1 MSLAGSVAGRPTL
14 PSRSSVTAVA
24 ILLVVGLA
32 VPIALGVLSG
42 ALFLPSNDDPAYRR
56 VALELFST
64 GRLELNGW
72 NSMTLIGVIFFVQ
85 PFLWLSGGDAWAF
98 TASTVVLASIGI
110 VAGYALVHRVLSA
123 PRAAL
128 AVLGVLIFPGFILN
142 TTTYMTDVP
151 AWAMSLTCLLLGVMA
166 LERAGRGGWV
176 WLAGSLAVGC
186 FAFSIRDFA
195 VAAPAAVLL
204 VFAFSPLR
212 GKPGFWAAAGATAAA
227 CFVIYLVASHLPG
240 HGGLEIAV
248 PDLSLA
254 ALRHTFDVAVRY
266 GFTSVSLVASP
277 ALAIAIASWWRRWW
291 LIDVVAGLAVG
302 LLVYIGPIVQIV
314 HTGTWPQMVAGN
326 LITAGGSLDGM
337 ALYGHR
343 PVLFSAPWW
352 YVINAAALVSA
363 LVAGG
368 VCGGA
373 AGAYLRGAVRGL
385 SDGQGRRALWHLE
398 PSAWTLIVTY
408 VVLYAG
414 GIVVW
419 AMAITFYDRYTWP
432 VVLPVY
438 AILLRPRAGAAP
450 AAEAARE
457 EGARGRSPIIL
468 GTIRRGAATGLA
480 VVLIAGLAATSFV
493 LLANSDAF
501 AEARWQMG
509 NNAVE
514 LGTPPGEVDAGLEWV
529 AFHATGT
536 ATVYSPAP
544 SFGSRYETWWP
555 SFHLCALVSNT
566 PISGASVRLEEV
578 DMEAYRLLLFGGP
591 WEPLYLY
598 SVPGPGCP

>member
-1 MSLAGSVAGRPTL
+1 
-14 PSRSSVTAVA
+14 
-24 ILLVVGLA
+24 
-32 VPIALGVLSG
+32 
-42 ALFLPSNDDPAYRR
+42 
-56 VALELFST
+56 
-64 GRLELNGW
+64 
-72 NSMTLIGVIFFVQ
+72 MTLIGEIFFVQ
-85 PFLWLSGGDAWAF
+85 PFLWLSGGAAWAF
-98 TASTVVLASIGI
+98 TASTAVLASVGI

-128 AVLGVLIFPGFILN
+128 TVLGVLIFPGFVLN

-151 AWAMSLTCLLLGVMA
+151 AWAMSLTCLLLGVIA
-166 LERAGRGGWV
+166 LERIGKGPWP
-176 WLAGSLAVGC
+176 WLAASLAVGC

-212 GKPGFWAAAGATAAA
+212 GRPGFWAAAGATAAA
-227 CFVIYLVASHLPG
+227 CGAIYLVASHLPG

-266 GFTSVSLVASP
+266 GFASVSLVASP
-277 ALAIAIASWWRRWW
+277 ALAIAIASWWRRWR
-291 LIDVVAGLAVG
+291 LIDLLAGLAVG

-314 HTGTWPQMVAGN
+314 HTGSWPQMVAGN
-326 LITAGGSLDGM
+326 LLEVGGSLGGM
-337 ALYGHR
+337 SLYGHR

-352 YVINAAALVSA
+352 YVINGTALISA
-363 LVAGG
+363 LVACG
-368 VCGGA
+368 VIGGA
-373 AGAYLRGAVRGL
+373 AGSYLRSAVRGL
-385 SDGQGRRALWHLE
+385 RDGQGRRAFWRLE
-398 PSAWTLIVTY
+398 PSVWALIVAY
-408 VVLYAG
+408 VALYAG
-414 GIVVW
+414 GIIVW
-419 AMAITFYDRYTWP
+419 AMTFTFFDRYTWP

-438 AILLRPRAGAAP
+438 AILLKPPAGTAP
-450 AAEAARE
+450 ATEAARPA
-457 EGARGRSPIIL
+457 GVRARPATPL
-468 GTIRRGAATGLA
+468 GEIRRRAATGLA
-480 VVLIAGLAATSFV
+480 AILIAGLATTSLV

-509 NNAVE
+509 NTAVD

-529 AFHATGT
+529 VFHATGT

-566 PISGASVRLEEV
+566 PISYPGVRLEEA
-578 DMEAYRLLLFGGP
+578 DMRAYRLLLFGGP